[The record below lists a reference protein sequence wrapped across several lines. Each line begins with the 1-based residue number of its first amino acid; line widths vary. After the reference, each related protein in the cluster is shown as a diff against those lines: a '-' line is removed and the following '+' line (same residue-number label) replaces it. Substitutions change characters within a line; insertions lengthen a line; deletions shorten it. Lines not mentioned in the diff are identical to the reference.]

1 MKKSGESLTVKPKVN
16 LSIPIS
22 VFQKWRVSVVMQFN
36 GEKKKPPGEGAG
48 VQDTEVQRRNVENND
63 ALIEIQPGYELFL
76 SGKLL
81 TSVFPMMMPATFWKT
96 LQGQR
101 ECIILFN

>member
-36 GEKKKPPGEGAG
+36 GEKKKPKNHHQE
-48 VQDTEVQRRNVENND
+48 R
-63 ALIEIQPGYELFL
+63 ALVY
-76 SGKLL
+76 
-81 TSVFPMMMPATFWKT
+81 KT
-96 LQGQR
+96 LKCRGGMLK
-101 ECIILFN
+101 IMMH